1 MAVKNTTQYPP
12 RPIREVA
19 ARGFV
24 RFDSSTIGPSEM
36 PALKL
41 PARNI
46 ADRGIVRLG
55 SCGITS
61 VR

>member
-1 MAVKNTTQYPP
+1 
-12 RPIREVA
+12 
-19 ARGFV
+19 
-24 RFDSSTIGPSEM
+24 M